1 MRPLFAVTIALLTA
15 SFALATQSNRLIALL
30 LMSAAVLIVVLL
42 PKAIRYKRSMIA
54 ASAIT
59 GSLIVCFHPL
69 VAAPPASPIPP
80 FVIGDICS
88 PIRKGPT
95 SHRFTLCTS
104 LGRYAVRTNTKL
116 AFNYLDRVRVTS
128 EFNEPEPPSNIG
140 EFNYA
145 EWCRFHHI
153 RAVSSS
159 NADVQI
165 IGAGQNVIG
174 RFVSTVRTWI
184 DTQCKAGLPTD
195 TAPLASG
202 ILLSITDDLP
212 YELQEAF
219 GRTGTVH
226 VLSTSGMHISVL
238 VASIGT
244 IMVWSGR
251 SATAAAGVG
260 LSVLIGYASGGGPAP
275 LRAVTS
281 LFARLLARVLV
292 RAPEPWH
299 LLCICACIA
308 ILRDP
313 FVVMDAGAQLSF
325 LAVCGLIVASPFA
338 DVIGM
343 RIRQSPSLFTKVTL
357 TLLQGLTV
365 SFIVT
370 VVTTPAVAFHMHHVS
385 LISPIANIPIG
396 LLSEWALLIGATS
409 VILGDIPGVG
419 RVLFTLLHGVLQSL
433 IYIAKLLADAPYA
446 DIATGLHDPYT
457 VIIASVILI
466 RFCFVMG
473 KKFVQRASSSE
484 PQYFVPWSPTKPLV

>member
-1 MRPLFAVTIALLTA
+1 
-15 SFALATQSNRLIALL
+15 
-30 LMSAAVLIVVLL
+30 
-42 PKAIRYKRSMIA
+42 
-54 ASAIT
+54 
-59 GSLIVCFHPL
+59 
-69 VAAPPASPIPP
+69 
-80 FVIGDICS
+80 
-88 PIRKGPT
+88 
-95 SHRFTLCTS
+95 
-104 LGRYAVRTNTKL
+104 
-116 AFNYLDRVRVTS
+116 
-128 EFNEPEPPSNIG
+128 
-140 EFNYA
+140 
-145 EWCRFHHI
+145 
-153 RAVSSS
+153 
-159 NADVQI
+159 
-165 IGAGQNVIG
+165 
-174 RFVSTVRTWI
+174 
-184 DTQCKAGLPTD
+184 
-195 TAPLASG
+195 
-202 ILLSITDDLP
+202 
-212 YELQEAF
+212 
-219 GRTGTVH
+219 
-226 VLSTSGMHISVL
+226 
-238 VASIGT
+238 
-244 IMVWSGR
+244 
-251 SATAAAGVG
+251 
-260 LSVLIGYASGGGPAP
+260 
-275 LRAVTS
+275 
-281 LFARLLARVLV
+281 
-292 RAPEPWH
+292 
-299 LLCICACIA
+299 
-308 ILRDP
+308 
-313 FVVMDAGAQLSF
+313 MDAGAQLSF